1 MSMFEKATRL
11 KLRFASNKGDLT
23 VENLWEL
30 PLQSRTGFDLDN
42 VAKTANNEL
51 KSLSEESFVSTT
63 NNPAKNLAQLKL
75 DIIKR
80 VIEVK
85 IAENEEQRNAAQKSA
100 ERQRLLEAL
109 NNSEQKELQKLTPD
123 EIRKRPAELG

>member
-42 VAKTANNEL
+42 VAKAANNEL

>member
-42 VAKTANNEL
+42 VAKAANNEL

-75 DIIKR
+75 DIVKR

-109 NNSEQKELQKLTPD
+109 NNSEQQELQKLTPD
-123 EIRKRPAELG
+123 EIRKRLAELG

>member
-11 KLRFASNKGDLT
+11 KLRFTSNKGELT

-30 PLQSRTGFDLDN
+30 PLQSRTSFDLDN
-42 VAKTANNEL
+42 VAKAANNEL

-75 DIIKR
+75 DIVKR

-109 NNSEQKELQKLTPD
+109 NNSEQQELQKLTPD
-123 EIRKRPAELG
+123 EIRKRLAELG

>member
-42 VAKTANNEL
+42 VAKAANNEL

-123 EIRKRPAELG
+123 EIRKRLAELG